1 MFKYSQQLRTEIIEH
16 FKTVYNIFLSQ
27 EQADQYL
34 DTLADYF
41 LAYNKSSNK
50 E

>member
-1 MFKYSQQLRTEIIEH
+1 MFKYSQQLRTEIIKH
-16 FKTVYNIFLSQ
+16 FKTVYMVLLSQ

-34 DTLADYF
+34 DTLADF
-41 LAYNKSSNK
+41 FIAYNNFSNK